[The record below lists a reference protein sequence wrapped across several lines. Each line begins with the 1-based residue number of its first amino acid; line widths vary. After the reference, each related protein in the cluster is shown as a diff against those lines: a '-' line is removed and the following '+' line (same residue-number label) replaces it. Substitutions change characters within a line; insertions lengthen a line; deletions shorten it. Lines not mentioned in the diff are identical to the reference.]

1 MDEASDYHEDHLRP
15 QKKRRK
21 YIAKAWYV
29 PIRFDMVS
37 EMAEC

>member
-1 MDEASDYHEDHLRP
+1 MDEVSDYHDDHIRP

-29 PIRFDMVS
+29 PIGLIWSRK
-37 EMAEC
+37 